1 METKTLGTDNTIKDF
16 NQISA
21 SASTGNIDKIRDIL
35 FGSQM
40 RDYEKRFAKLEER
53 LQREHQELKEEMR
66 KRLESLE
73 SYVRSETDALSS
85 RITSEQE
92 QRGDSLTD
100 LSRELKDIAKSL
112 EKKTAQLDE
121 LFNKNNRETR
131 QQALDQT
138 KQLMEEIQSKHQSLS
153 QSLERAVRELTEEKM
168 ERSGLAD
175 LFTEMAMRLNN
186 QFHINPEEVSGNE

>member
-16 NQISA
+16 NQISG

-73 SYVRSETDALSS
+73 SYIRSEADALSS

-100 LSRELKDIAKSL
+100 LSREMKDIAKSL
-112 EKKTAQLDE
+112 EKKTAMLDE
-121 LFNKNNRETR
+121 LFNKNNREMR
-131 QQALDQT
+131 QQTLDQT

-168 ERSGLAD
+168 ERNGLAD

-186 QFHINPEEVSGNE
+186 QFHINTEEVAGNE

>member
-73 SYVRSETDALSS
+73 GYVRSEADALSS
-85 RITSEQE
+85 RITTEQE

-100 LSRELKDIAKSL
+100 LSREMKDIAKSL

-121 LFNKNNRETR
+121 LFNKNNRDMR

-168 ERSGLAD
+168 ERNGLAD

-186 QFHINPEEVSGNE
+186 QFHINTEEVSGNE